1 MTSPVSTRS
10 MESTT
15 LLEAAPARALVITR
29 AWALVTLLC
38 CLFGFWLRWVNAHS
52 DLGSPSVDENDIVQQ
67 AVAFMGGEW
76 RYYLPEYGP
85 LPMYALAALYRLV
98 ALLRGLS
105 PLDYAGRVFFDGQE
119 QYLLGRLFC
128 AACYVPLALCSYRYL
143 APRYGR
149 SAACV
154 SAVLLSLPMLDQLTK
169 STVRIDV
176 QQGAFQLGA
185 MLLLALALETNRWR
199 HWLGAGLCAGLSMA
213 CKPLPGLL
221 VAPCFLAASWFAA
234 DDAVVS
240 ARSWWSGPKALLLR
254 SGRTL
259 GRPALWAAGVVA
271 LAAALLANPTAL
283 DVKEFVQ
290 AQTNATS
297 YYSGPNAP
305 GAHLTAFEA
314 LRSLRQPWLISAA
327 LCTVLVVFVRDR
339 RVKLLTLFPLVY
351 SSAFWGRPVRTYYM
365 VAPAMTMCVVI
376 GICVGLLLERPRFG
390 GGELPSE
397 VEAEALAAPPQAPAR
412 WSGFLLGAGL
422 CLAFLASVTWVPVRD
437 LYLEKQL
444 VSNVTLARE
453 WIHAQIPG
461 GTKLFHYGTF
471 AGGPRLVASSW
482 KQEAAWADF
491 FDYGREKYE
500 FYRQAFRKA
509 YVEYRLQGAPY
520 YDIDSFRATAEP
532 AKNVKPW
539 LSRGLA
545 RRAAKSGQEY
555 IILGGYRAEDYREL
569 GFSWIDEV
577 EAVQQFGKVVI
588 FRVPQ
593 LPPP

>member
-1 MTSPVSTRS
+1 MTSPVSTRATPS
-10 MESTT
+10 
-15 LLEAAPARALVITR
+15 ATR

-38 CLFGFWLRWVNAHS
+38 CVFGFWLRWVNAHS

-67 AVAFMGGEW
+67 GVAFMGGEW

-119 QYLLGRLFC
+119 MYLLGRLFC
-128 AACYVPLALCSYRYL
+128 AACYLPLALCSYRYL

-154 SAVLLSLPMLDQLTK
+154 SAVLLSLPVLDQLTK

-234 DDAVVS
+234 DSASAGADAS
-240 ARSWWSGPKALLLR
+240 ARSWRSQPKALLLR
-254 SGRTL
+254 CGRTL
-259 GRPALWAAGVVA
+259 GRPALWAAGAVA
-271 LAAALLANPTAL
+271 IAAALLANPTAL

-314 LRSLRQPWLISAA
+314 LRSLRPPLLISAA
-327 LCTVLVVFVRDR
+327 LCVVLVVFVRDR

-376 GICVGLLLERPRFG
+376 GICVGLLLDRRRFG
-390 GGELPSE
+390 GGERPAE
-397 VEAEALAAPPQAPAR
+397 VEGALAAPREAGTR

-422 CLAFLASVTWVPVRD
+422 VLAFLASVTWVPVRD

-453 WIHAQIPG
+453 WIHAQIPA

-471 AGGPRLVASSW
+471 AGAPRLVAANW
-482 KQEAAWADF
+482 KQESAWADF

-500 FYRQAFRKA
+500 FYRQAFRKS
-509 YVEYRLQGAPY
+509 YVEYRLQGEPY

-577 EAVQQFGKVVI
+577 EAVQQFGKIVI
-588 FRVPQ
+588 FRVSRP
-593 LPPP
+593 